1 MENEETTFDGEDS
14 GLVRDLRRQLKEAL
28 KLNKQFEEELC
39 EFRSKARVNDI
50 GDLLES
56 NGVSRKVA
64 KFVPNDLED
73 DEVVGWLEENREL
86 FGAVASGSTDGEA
99 RGSVSP
105 EVSQEQVRA
114 NELTAAAASP
124 DKIADLEM
132 KIQNAESEDEINDI
146 LSEFQSY
153 QL

>member
-28 KLNKQFEEELC
+28 KLNKQFEEELS
-39 EFRSKARVNDI
+39 EFRSKARASDI

-73 DEVVGWLEENREL
+73 DEVVSWLEENREL
-86 FGAVASGSTDGEA
+86 FGAVSSGSTDGEA
-99 RGSVSP
+99 QGSVSP
-105 EVSQEQVRA
+105 EVSREQVRA

-124 DKIADLEM
+124 DKIADLEA
-132 KIQNAESEDEINDI
+132 KIQNAESEEEINDI